1 MIVFEHKGTMTTN
14 TTLALLP
21 FGKQPASIIGLFDP
35 NATVSLMKNVI
46 CQVAQVGFNN
56 SSHGL

>member
-21 FGKQPASIIGLFDP
+21 FGKQPVSIIGLFDP
-35 NATVSLMKNVI
+35 NATVSLMENVI
-46 CQVAQVGFNN
+46 VHVPNN
-56 SSHGL
+56 RHRFERIS